1 MAISEAQR
9 NFGNRW
15 LVSKPSRGIR
25 TGKYRSRWES
35 RVALQLRR
43 VAHEFEPRD
52 KTIPYKLEHT
62 YLPDFILKNGI
73 IIEAKGVFSPR
84 DRAKHIAIK
93 AQHPEIDIRIVFQN
107 SEVKI
112 SKKSRTTYGVWCTKH
127 NIQWCHRLIP
137 DSWLQ
142 PQK

>member
-1 MAISEAQR
+1 MAISDARR
-9 NFGNRW
+9 NSGCRRS
-15 LVSKPSRGIR
+15 LAKPSRGIR

-52 KTIPYKLEHT
+52 KIIPYKLEHT
-62 YLPDFILKNGI
+62 YLPDFILESGI
-73 IIEAKGVFSPR
+73 ILEAKGVFSPR

-93 AQHPEIDIRIVFQN
+93 AQHPDMDIRIVFQN

-112 SKKSRTTYGVWCTKH
+112 SKKSRTTYGEWCSKH
-127 NIQWCHRLIP
+127 DIQWCHRLIP
-137 DSWLQ
+137 DAWLQ